1 MNLFD
6 QTVGFTPEPG
16 KRLYLSYGGG
26 VDSTAIAVECVN
38 RVRAGDQRFMLSG
51 IVFADTGGEKPET
64 YAYVKMFSAW
74 LVAQGFPA
82 VTWVRKEGLDAVP
95 ELGES
100 LYHQEPSGLEAKCLR
115 LETLPP
121 VAFGWRTC
129 TDVFK
134 IRPFAKH
141 VQQEQALRG
150 EGLGDISCLIGFEVS
165 ETKRVER
172 GLTSKAPYNRRYPL
186 FNWGWSREDCIRV
199 IQAAGLPVPPKSA
212 CFFCPN
218 SKRPE
223 VAKLANVHPILARRA
238 SIIETSTTKATSV
251 AGLGR
256 DWRWTDLIMAQEGMA
271 AHLTECVQ

>member
-6 QTVGFTPEPG
+6 QEVGFQPQLG

-38 RVRAGDQRFMLSG
+38 RVRAGDRRFMLEG

-64 YAYVKMFSAW
+64 YAYVKMFSTW
-74 LVAQGFPA
+74 LMSQGFPA

-95 ELGES
+95 DLAEG
-100 LYHQEPSGLEAKCLR
+100 LYHEEPVGLEAKCLR

-141 VQQEQALRG
+141 VQEEQLLRG
-150 EGLGDISCLIGFEVS
+150 ESLAGISCLIGFEVS
-165 ETKRVER
+165 EAKRVER
-172 GLTSKAPYNRRYPL
+172 ALRSKAPYDRIYPL
-186 FNWGWSREDCIRV
+186 VLWGWTRLDCIRV
-199 IQAAGLPVPPKSA
+199 ILRAGLTVPPKSA

-218 SKRPE
+218 SKRLE
-223 VAKLANVHPILARRA
+223 VSVLSEDHPILARRA
-238 SIIETSTTKATSV
+238 AMMESNTTKATSIV
-251 AGLGR
+251 GLGR
-256 DWRWTDLIMAQEGMA
+256 DWRWTDLIVAQEGVS
-271 AHLTECVQ
+271 AHITEIFQ